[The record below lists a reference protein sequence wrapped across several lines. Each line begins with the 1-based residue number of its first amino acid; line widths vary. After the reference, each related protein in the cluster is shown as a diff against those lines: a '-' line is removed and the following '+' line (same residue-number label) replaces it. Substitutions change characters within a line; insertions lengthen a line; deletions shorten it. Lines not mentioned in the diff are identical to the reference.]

1 MSNTSNTTGSISLPN
16 RLERIE
22 TKQDEML
29 EALTGLRLE
38 IAVVKTKAAIWAAVW
53 GGLASLVI
61 GAIVSKV
68 LG

>member
-1 MSNTSNTTGSISLPN
+1 
-16 RLERIE
+16 
-22 TKQDEML
+22 ML